1 MIAGVS
7 RSLWTSW
14 FLIQSL
20 ISICSSSSCVI
31 SWLFITSPGNASR
44 DSFLD
49 KQEKVQNPVSEMKF
63 SGLWRYHRVFGFDQ
77 THKSS
82 DNKKQQSTRLN
93 FNCMFLFNIFKCSTL
108 LRGTT
113 LSSENIGSWSWKFQM
128 LPSHAWRWVSL
139 TRKKRLPR
147 QTMLAETFSRKWA
160 KDWKK
165 GFKRMGGIWKE
176 STHSRLFLFGWT
188 RGLNAV

>member
-1 MIAGVS
+1 MTTAVMMIAGVS

-20 ISICSSSSCVI
+20 ISICSSSSCLI

-44 DSFLD
+44 DSIQD
-49 KQEKVQNPVSEMKF
+49 KQEKVQNPVSGMKF
-63 SGLWRYHRVFGFDQ
+63 SGLWRIHRIFGFDQ

-93 FNCMFLFNIFKCSTL
+93 FNCMFLFNILKSSTP
-108 LRGTT
+108 LRETT
-113 LSSENIGSWSWKFQM
+113 LSSENIGSWSWKLRKLQS
-128 LPSHAWRWVSL
+128 LAWRWRSS

-147 QTMLAETFSRKWA
+147 QTMLTETFSWEWT
-160 KDWKK
+160 KDWQ
-165 GFKRMGGIWKE
+165 
-176 STHSRLFLFGWT
+176 
-188 RGLNAV
+188 